1 MLMHLLFVIVPSLQG
16 PECQTNST
24 DDNSSV
30 FQIHHCCYCKQP
42 HHLQSVHSYEP
53 EGAKALTFDKSSQER
68 KQFLNLLQTRRN
80 ILHNT
85 NVVQSSKQDSKPFG
99 KFASDC
105 SFDDSVYCIY
115 CLGLFNKKYFA
126 SHLEQCKGKSTHSAE
141 ASCGEML
148 PNAGPIPPTPTLIP
162 PLVQKRLMPL

>member
-1 MLMHLLFVIVPSLQG
+1 MKKLTIQSIFYYLIYYALLKCWCIYYLLLFLLCRVLNA
-16 PECQTNST
+16 NST
-24 DDNSSV
+24 YDNSCV
-30 FQIHHCCYCKQP
+30 FKMHHCCYCKQP

-53 EGAKALTFDKSSQER
+53 EVAKALTFDKSSQER
-68 KQFLNLLQTRRN
+68 KLFLNLLQTRRN

-126 SHLEQCKGKSTHSAE
+126 SHLEQCKGKSTQ
-141 ASCGEML
+141 CWG
-148 PNAGPIPPTPTLIP
+148 
-162 PLVQKRLMPL
+162 

>member
-1 MLMHLLFVIVPSLQG
+1 MPNQFHWCQLLRIQDTSLLLLQAA
-16 PECQTNST
+16 T
-24 DDNSSV
+24 SSSISS
-30 FQIHHCCYCKQP
+30 F
-42 HHLQSVHSYEP
+42 LWTR
-53 EGAKALTFDKSSQER
+53 GGKSSHILQELTR
-68 KQFLNLLQTRRN
+68 KETIFNLLQTRRN